1 MSLAEMK
8 IEMQLLYGI
17 YCNV

>member
-8 IEMQLLYGI
+8 SLSHFVFWDI
-17 YCNV
+17 